1 MEKSL
6 AEELG
11 FYYVVMQRSLSGVY
25 INCWIDGSDTSE
37 FFTKEELLGF
47 AKKSPNPYSL
57 SLAFQNV
64 FNETS
69 VFLWDVE
76 NNTINRV
83 TPSTETADLSK
94 DIYNMISKK
103 QQKSHRNFSGVDF
116 RNNIITLSL

>member
-47 AKKSPNPYSL
+47 AKKSSNPYSL
-57 SLAFQNV
+57 SLALQNV

-83 TPSTETADLSK
+83 TPSAEISDLSK

-103 QQKSHRNFSGVDF
+103 QQKPHRNFSGVDF